1 MSQRLLTEQQS
12 GHKGCSTVTMLLK
25 LKDDILNAMKKKLV
39 TPSLQGDCYKALS
52 FAFCLIPLKKM
63 H

>member
-39 TPSLQGDCYKALS
+39 TPSLMTDC
-52 FAFCLIPLKKM
+52 
-63 H
+63 